1 MALWETY
8 SGARIGVLTG
18 HTSRVWDVAASRN
31 GGMLASASGDGT
43 VRLWNRGG
51 GDGSAAGPVSCGSPR
66 ETEGV
71 HGHAETV
78 GDVPSGDPGRG
89 GMFYFKS
96 ALLGH
101 RGDVYAVQLH
111 PNGRHL
117 VTAGYDKTVRL
128 FDVETNQEIRSFRG
142 HNSSVATIAF
152 KPNSNVVFTGSKDS
166 TIKCWDMTSGRCTK
180 TFSSHLGEVT
190 SVDVNS
196 AGTSM
201 LSSSKDNSNRLWDLR
216 LGKPL
221 RRFKGHQ
228 NTSKNFIRSAFGPNE
243 SLVVGGSEDGLL
255 YIWDVDTSC
264 VVQTLGPC
272 SGAVYTAKWNPYQS
286 LLASCGHDGI
296 VRTWWYDDNPL
307 ARSRSPSGGT
317 SVV

>member
-1 MALWETY
+1 MSSSRYQPAVPPRIGSILSEYECFVVPNVQRHAMVGHTGNVKCTIFVGDEGLELASGSSDNTVALWETY

-117 VTAGYDKTVRL
+117 VTAGYDKVRGASGPARVVGACRTGRTFLFQLLNGPPDSRFAAFHAFSSSFTVAACASSL
-128 FDVETNQEIRSFRG
+128 CCAPSFPV
-142 HNSSVATIAF
+142 S
-152 KPNSNVVFTGSKDS
+152 DS
-166 TIKCWDMTSGRCTK
+166 T
-180 TFSSHLGEVT
+180 
-190 SVDVNS
+190 
-196 AGTSM
+196 
-201 LSSSKDNSNRLWDLR
+201 
-216 LGKPL
+216 
-221 RRFKGHQ
+221 
-228 NTSKNFIRSAFGPNE
+228 
-243 SLVVGGSEDGLL
+243 VV
-255 YIWDVDTSC
+255 
-264 VVQTLGPC
+264 
-272 SGAVYTAKWNPYQS
+272 
-286 LLASCGHDGI
+286 
-296 VRTWWYDDNPL
+296 
-307 ARSRSPSGGT
+307 
-317 SVV
+317 